1 VTFAPPRGRI
11 AFVADSDSRGKLPVR
26 TAVFTEATL
35 DTKDGP
41 RVALIVTPSPV
52 VVGRARLEALRKST
66 APGALDR
73 EIIEEVRK
81 RQGRVKA
88 LVIRFADWR
97 VDPSLDVHDREE
109 LGLLLT
115 RSQLSTYRRFLS
127 AGIVVVVHGELGPV
141 ETEVFRRGAEHVI
154 ADIESSPARRDDD
167 RALQRVDLFDLKHL
181 CFFFSLSI
189 DRLLTKVLPTQ
200 LELFETR
207 AERIRDMLDA
217 VPPASIA

>member
-1 VTFAPPRGRI
+1 
-11 AFVADSDSRGKLPVR
+11 VADSDSRGKLPVR
-26 TAVFTEATL
+26 SAVFDEATIE
-35 DTKDGP
+35 TKDGP
-41 RVALIVTPSPV
+41 RLALIVTPAPV

-66 APGALDR
+66 AAGALDR
-73 EIIEEVRK
+73 EIIDEVRK
-81 RQGRVKA
+81 RAGRVKA

-97 VDPSLDVHDREE
+97 VDPSLDVHEREE

-127 AGIVVVVHGELGPV
+127 AGVVVVVHGELGPV

-154 ADIESSPARRDDD
+154 ADLESSPAKREEE

-189 DRLLTKVLPTQ
+189 DRLSREILPPQ
-200 LELFETR
+200 LKLFETR